1 MSHKEV
7 YYTSLKQKWLCLSL
21 CGSRGANQS
30 KLTTAW
36 HHKQHIDSHGQITGD
51 SQNA

>member
-7 YYTSLKQKWLCLSL
+7 YYTSLKQKSLCLSL

-30 KLTTAW
+30 KLTIAW
-36 HHKQHIDSHGQITGD
+36 HHKQHIDSHGQITG
-51 SQNA
+51 SA